1 MVGNPE
7 MLPFLIP
14 LPDYGR
20 ITGHTQLSVVIRR
33 LHSNG
38 SMSVMAIY
46 RQLTIISEWP
56 TNRPEPAI
64 YTFRTPSPQVSEMS
78 SHKVSGGGWNELS
91 KAPTTSTL
99 SIYFPLHLHSP
110 PQKTRTSHTEPPP

>member
-38 SMSVMAIY
+38 SRSVMAIY

-78 SHKVSGGGWNELS
+78 SHKVSGGGWHQPS
-91 KAPTTSTL
+91 KAPTTSSL
-99 SIYFPLHLHSP
+99 VIYYRGLRHSA
-110 PQKTRTSHTEPPP
+110 PQ